1 MAVESR
7 LQNRA
12 PAAVTSAERPH
23 KSFFFLFSQLDAERN
38 KRETILDYLTRVI
51 KIFSPLPLA
60 RKQNRNIYAV
70 VALWPGNET
79 QKLCWP
85 WSLIN
90 LRIRSASKCA
100 GKIAKNYNV
109 LMRCWT
115 TILNGFFFL
124 AFAMWRSVSQEYT
137 SWYNEWLAFNFLFV
151 FHIKTVKCSANEND
165 FSRKTRLPFVMGM
178 LAVMPIDDDLVEIM
192 TIYLHHV
199 MRSDLSMREE
209 IRCLWSNSIFSDAIR
224 LRVVVCVVCCCTQ
237 YQNK

>member
-1 MAVESR
+1 MLLSHCG
-7 LQNRA
+7 RA
-12 PAAVTSAERPH
+12 MKRKNYADLDRWLIYALDRHRNVQEKSQRIIMCWWGAERR
-23 KSFFFLFSQLDAERN
+23 FS
-38 KRETILDYLTRVI
+38 I
-51 KIFSPLPLA
+51 
-60 RKQNRNIYAV
+60 
-70 VALWPGNET
+70 
-79 QKLCWP
+79 
-85 WSLIN
+85 
-90 LRIRSASKCA
+90 
-100 GKIAKNYNV
+100 V
-109 LMRCWT
+109 L
-115 TILNGFFFL
+115 FFL